1 MENEERVICL
11 CRECKRERYV
21 SQRTARRHSS
31 LKRKIDDDQGEV
43 PNRPSLESNIFNGSD
58 HTLKQAIAMVMKIY
72 SDFPQVSQ
80 AAITSFLQVLK
91 ELFPAGNLVP
101 ESYRAAHTMIKSQ
114 LTPVQEFHVCPNDHD
129 IFTGELSNVENC
141 PTCGTCRYNSDGTP
155 VKKFQYLPL
164 IPRLQR
170 WSLVPKLR
178 DLLSKAAPNDINPY
192 LHPLV
197 EELKVLDEGI
207 LIDDKEA
214 TTPATTLKGRLMVGI
229 YDTPGRAKV
238 VVKKV
243 ISLLTEHQSA
253 KMIKAEG
260 KRRKISKE
268 VPVVHL
274 TKEER
279 RVADTRILNIR
290 TPKHLVF
297 NPKPFFSSY
306 VYMRSADYRKL
317 ATEGILKYA
326 LRGMLGERQR
336 KTLFALC
343 DSIRDLCSG
352 KCDDETI
359 DAMDT
364 KLQEVLARVERDFP
378 RGLQTIC
385 FHLMHHF
392 PDALRQLGPTVGWWM
407 YPYERMLG
415 NISQGI
421 RNRKTPEANAVENY
435 RISEFVKI
443 CEMTGEM
450 PQLTDSSAPQ
460 TQTKIV
466 TTSSKE
472 VVNTTT
478 DSSVVCLVEVGRNNE
493 HQTHFGRI
501 EVVSGEE
508 AYVARYADIRLD
520 TETDLRYAPLPQTN
534 KRKSTNTRGGGVLI
548 SVRSHL
554 LPQRL
559 LDLESPDI
567 EMVIC
572 EITLKKKM
580 KWNVCSVYRPPN
592 SIWWP

>member
-11 CRECKRERYV
+11 CRECKGERYV

-72 SDFPQVSQ
+72 SDFPQVSTYHGELLFPYLNILAISEVSQ

-91 ELFPAGNLVP
+91 ELLPAGHLVP

-114 LTPVQEFHVCPNDHD
+114 LTPVQEFHVCPNDHV

-178 DLLSKAAPNDINPY
+178 DLLRTHIPDHAGAANSMVTDITQSQIWDTLLPGDDSDDFQLGFALSIDGIGPYNAQHNTYSMTPVLLSILNLPAELRKAAPKDINPY

-197 EELKVLDEGI
+197 EDLDEGI

-238 VVKKV
+238 TKAVGGNSKKHACWQCDQEGSRKEVAELQKQTGRKGKEKLAELPYYEDVAAPLEPMHTIQVVVKKV

-253 KMIKAEG
+253 KMIKAKG

-378 RGLQTIC
+378 LGLQVN
-385 FHLMHHF
+385 
-392 PDALRQLGPTVGWWM
+392 D
-407 YPYERMLG
+407 
-415 NISQGI
+415 
-421 RNRKTPEANAVENY
+421 
-435 RISEFVKI
+435 VK
-443 CEMTGEM
+443 
-450 PQLTDSSAPQ
+450 
-460 TQTKIV
+460 
-466 TTSSKE
+466 
-472 VVNTTT
+472 N
-478 DSSVVCLVEVGRNNE
+478 
-493 HQTHFGRI
+493 
-501 EVVSGEE
+501 
-508 AYVARYADIRLD
+508 
-520 TETDLRYAPLPQTN
+520 
-534 KRKSTNTRGGGVLI
+534 
-548 SVRSHL
+548 
-554 LPQRL
+554 
-559 LDLESPDI
+559 
-567 EMVIC
+567 
-572 EITLKKKM
+572 
-580 KWNVCSVYRPPN
+580 
-592 SIWWP
+592 